1 MCHMTGLVFS
11 DVLRDMAAILHVSFR
26 RLIRLKMTKNK
37 NTYRRLAYKLAIYVA
52 TACMH
57 VQCIYT

>member
-26 RLIRLKMTKNK
+26 RLIRLKMAKNK
-37 NTYRRLAYKLAIYVA
+37 NT
-52 TACMH
+52 
-57 VQCIYT
+57 